1 MASNGTADTLQVL
14 HSVPRPSL
22 MGAEEESPK
31 RVASEAKSPAGP
43 PEGAVF
49 EELFGRA
56 KSSPPEA
63 ECPKGEK
70 ARAAGP
76 EKTPPQWA
84 EKTLSKKGPGRMA
97 QKKHSQLNKPR
108 PEGKKNPFQKKPGPQ
123 AHKNILII

>member
-1 MASNGTADTLQVL
+1 METG
-14 HSVPRPSL
+14 
-22 MGAEEESPK
+22 EESSK

-63 ECPKGEK
+63 ECPEGKK

-76 EKTPPQWA
+76 ERTMPGGQREMFQRKARAAGPKRATPGGRR
-84 EKTLSKKGPGRMA
+84 KPGRM
-97 QKKHSQLNKPR
+97 
-108 PEGKKNPFQKKPGPQ
+108 
-123 AHKNILII
+123 AHKNILS

>member
-1 MASNGTADTLQVL
+1 
-14 HSVPRPSL
+14 
-22 MGAEEESPK
+22 MGVEEGSPK

-63 ECPKGEK
+63 KRPKGEK

-76 EKTPPQWA
+76 ERT
-84 EKTLSKKGPGRMA
+84 T
-97 QKKHSQLNKPR
+97 
-108 PEGKKNPFQKKPGPQ
+108 PEG
-123 AHKNILII
+123 